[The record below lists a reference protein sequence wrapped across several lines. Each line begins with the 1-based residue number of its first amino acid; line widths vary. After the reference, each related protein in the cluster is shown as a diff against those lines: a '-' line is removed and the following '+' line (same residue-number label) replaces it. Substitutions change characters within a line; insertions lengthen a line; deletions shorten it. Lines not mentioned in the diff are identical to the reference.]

1 MAQWTSP
8 SSISRKHQLTQF
20 KQPTL
25 TVRVEERVR
34 EVVSVIFRYLE
45 GLVFN
50 AFIQVLW
57 GWLIFRYLMQ
67 RHSCTLKGDLSV
79 TLYFVTS
86 VYWSV
91 LETDP
96 EQVFWQI
103 SPIIDAPV
111 HAYESLRR
119 WLVFHVRVVQA
130 CVQHDDREGKHVTRI
145 CPEMRWIKEWLC
157 QTVPRIIKVHYYT
170 SYLTPTHTYLWTER
184 RQDCIDSSAGQ
195 RLPSFDRS
203 SELRPVTEN
212 STETVWTV
220 HKDN

>member
-1 MAQWTSP
+1 MIILTPYNNIGHAKNAEVMSEK
-8 SSISRKHQLTQF
+8 SCKSIFVNLMLWNICVVKEILFFQFLYSGWFIFNLTLIKIPKPQLWLNGPVALPYPPIRKHQLTKF

-67 RHSCTLKGDLSV
+67 RHACTLKGDLSV
-79 TLYFVTS
+79 TLYFATS

-111 HAYESLRR
+111 HAYESLHR

-130 CVQHDDREGKHVTRI
+130 CV
-145 CPEMRWIKEWLC
+145 
-157 QTVPRIIKVHYYT
+157 
-170 SYLTPTHTYLWTER
+170 
-184 RQDCIDSSAGQ
+184 
-195 RLPSFDRS
+195 
-203 SELRPVTEN
+203 
-212 STETVWTV
+212 
-220 HKDN
+220 